1 MKTKKRTK
9 SLLWLVLSQFAIAT
23 VVVMVV
29 STKFFH
35 QTVEDKL
42 QEDLYSM
49 MIEREAWLKQLEDL
63 NNTLP
68 NDQKIIISGLQ
79 DQQQERYKKMEE
91 LDREIGNGLLRQF
104 IIVLALIFISL
115 LIILQVL
122 SRRSL
127 KPFNKTLQILDGFSI
142 AEEKLPKFDYTNV
155 KEFVHLHLS
164 LEKMFRHSISLYQS
178 QKEFTENASHELHTP
193 LAIMR
198 TQLDLLIQQPDLTKK
213 QSEIVSSLY
222 HNIGHLTRLNKN
234 LLFLANIEHRSN
246 EELELIH
253 VSELVEGALVNVQ
266 ALQKKNK
273 LDVITHIEPDCFIRS
288 NRVLLF
294 SMVTNLLSNAIRY
307 NCPKGNITI
316 ILKKTT
322 LIVSNTGQNKKLDE
336 ELIFHRFNKNHE
348 LSKGFGLGLSIVEKI
363 CVFHGWKIKY
373 SFKNQQHV
381 FMVSFNS

>member
-9 SLLWLVLSQFAIAT
+9 SLLWLVLTQFAIAT

-42 QEDLYSM
+42 EEDLYSM
-49 MIEREAWLKQLEDL
+49 MVEREEWLKQLEDL
-63 NNTLP
+63 NNSLP
-68 NDQKIIISGLQ
+68 ENKKIIVSGLH
-79 DQQQERYKKMEE
+79 DQQKERYEKMED

-104 IIVLALIFISL
+104 ILVLILIFIAL

-122 SRRSL
+122 SHRL
-127 KPFNKTLQILDGFSI
+127 FKPFNKTLQILDDFTI
-142 AEEKLPKFDYTNV
+142 AEEKTPRFDHTSV
-155 KEFVHLHLS
+155 KEFSHLHLS
-164 LEKMFRHSISLYQS
+164 LEKMIRNNISLYQS

-222 HNIGHLTRLNKN
+222 NNIGHLTRLNKN
-234 LLFLANIEHRSN
+234 LLFLANIEHRTK
-246 EELELIH
+246 EEFEIIDISEVVKHTIANAKSLQGKNKLELIT
-253 VSELVEGALVNVQ
+253 Q
-266 ALQKKNK
+266 
-273 LDVITHIEPDCFIRS
+273 IESNCFIHS
-288 NRVLLF
+288 NKVLF
-294 SMVTNLLSNAIRY
+294 VSMLTNLLSNAIRY
-307 NCPKGNITI
+307 NVTHGNVTV
-316 ILKKTT
+316 ILKRTE

-336 ELIFHRFNKNHE
+336 NFVFHRFNKNPE

-363 CVFHGWKIKY
+363 CVFHGWEIKY
-373 SFKNQQHV
+373 SFKNQQHIFTV
-381 FMVSFNS
+381 FFKS